1 MPYSW
6 QDDVADLCDFHQVAA
21 CLLAFGRGDLEK
33 GRKGDCREEI
43 LAERGLVVTLASPL
57 EHKYPI
63 WKIVL
68 EALAYPWF
76 GWEIALGT

>member
-1 MPYSW
+1 M
-6 QDDVADLCDFHQVAA
+6 
-21 CLLAFGRGDLEK
+21 
-33 GRKGDCREEI
+33 
-43 LAERGLVVTLASPL
+43 TLASPL